1 MNTTF
6 VQDIATIANLLN
18 GNVEFSNIKFNQ
30 KLLGEEYREKNVN
43 NIVFVKK
50 VYGVYFYTTLS
61 AMESMI
67 MLSGKGMPVLVGCDN
82 SLNLYEITKW

>member
-6 VQDIATIANLLN
+6 VQDIAIIANHLN
-18 GNVEFSNIKFNQ
+18 GKIEFSNIKFNQ

-50 VYGVYFYTTLS
+50 VYGVYFYTTRA

-67 MLSGKGMPVLVGCDN
+67 MLSKKEMPVLVGCDN

>member
-6 VQDIATIANLLN
+6 VQDIAIIANHLN
-18 GNVEFSNIKFNQ
+18 GNIDFSNIKFDQ
-30 KLLGEEYREKNVN
+30 MLVSEEYREKNVN

-50 VYGVYFYTTLS
+50 MYGVYFYTTRA

-67 MLSGKGMPVLVGCDN
+67 MLRGNEMPVLVGCDN